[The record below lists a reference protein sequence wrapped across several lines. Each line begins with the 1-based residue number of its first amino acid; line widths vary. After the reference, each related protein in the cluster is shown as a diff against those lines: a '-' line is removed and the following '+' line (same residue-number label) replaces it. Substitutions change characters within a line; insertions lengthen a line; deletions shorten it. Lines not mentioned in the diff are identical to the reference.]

1 MVTIN
6 YVSQNKYLTSL
17 FIVIFGFL
25 LSVFPI
31 IYSTSFTIF
40 FPGILLL
47 IVPIIYLLISVHDN
61 ITKYDERFL
70 LILILISIAYNHYIF
85 AFKFNYPI
93 GTDAPLQME
102 VTRSFLVDSG
112 HYILVPM
119 NCVSFGFPGLYILY
133 TFLMNITGLGLY
145 PLATYL
151 HPALNILTFVFF
163 YIFLRK
169 FFDAKISLLS
179 VFLCGWDLTVIKF
192 GFEYRTQS
200 LAIILY
206 MAIISLCSMRI
217 STKNEGYNVSSA
229 VILIL
234 LAVGMTQM
242 HLVTNM
248 TLFLTLF
255 ILFISSIII
264 SKVGGKVDLKISST
278 FFIFSIIIFLFY
290 MLYLAN
296 FFDTI
301 IGFIKYCIM
310 QSFSNEFMGSSSNT
324 RGLKGSL
331 YGPLVL
337 AVTWMTRF
345 VFIISSI
352 LFTKRLALDKTKNV
366 SDLFII
372 LWAGV
377 FIALM
382 LLISF
387 KGNILN
393 PDRLYHFFAFPYS
406 IIMSFGI
413 VYFLRIKSLKLRP
426 YIKAV
431 TLIFILLFVISS
443 LLKLPSSIIGDTEPL
458 RGHCLVDDQHWDMS
472 RNNYESNETFTQ
484 DAVSKNKIYCDSNLK
499 DRG

>member
-1 MVTIN
+1 MNHI
-6 YVSQNKYLTSL
+6 SKNKYLLSL
-17 FIVIFGFL
+17 FCIVSGFL

-31 IYSTSFTIF
+31 LYSTSFTIF

-47 IVPIIYLLISVHDN
+47 IVPIICLLISVNDN
-61 ITKYDERFL
+61 IPKYDELFL

-93 GTDAPLQME
+93 GTDAPVQID
-102 VTRSFLVDSG
+102 VTRSFLVESG
-112 HYILVPM
+112 HYLLAPM

-133 TFLMNITGLGLY
+133 TFLMDVTGFDLY

-151 HPALNILTFVFF
+151 HPALNMLTLVFF
-163 YIFLRK
+163 YIFVKK

-179 VFLCGWDLTVIKF
+179 VFLFGWDLTVIKF

-217 STKNEGYNVSSA
+217 ATKNEGYNVSSA
-229 VILIL
+229 VTLML

-248 TLFLTLF
+248 TLFLTLL
-255 ILFISSIII
+255 ILFASSLII
-264 SKVGGKVDLKISST
+264 SKIGGKIDVKISST
-278 FFIFSIIIFLFY
+278 FFLFSLIIFLFY

-301 IGFIKYCIM
+301 IGFIKYCVI

-337 AVTWMTRF
+337 TVTWITRLI
-345 VFIISSI
+345 FILSSI
-352 LFTKRLALDKTKNV
+352 LFAKKFAIDKIKKV

-426 YIKAV
+426 YIKVV

-472 RNNYESNETFTQ
+472 KNNYGSNEILTQ

-499 DRG
+499 DGG